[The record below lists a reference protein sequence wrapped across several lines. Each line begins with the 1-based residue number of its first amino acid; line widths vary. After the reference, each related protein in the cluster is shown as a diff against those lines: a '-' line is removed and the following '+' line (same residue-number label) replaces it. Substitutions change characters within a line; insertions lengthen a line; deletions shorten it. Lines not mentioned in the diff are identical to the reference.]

1 LALHAVDFKEKVT
14 PMPRRA
20 AGALEREV
28 LAVLWA
34 ADRPMTAVEVQA
46 ELDPRLAYTTVMT
59 ILTRLLRKGVVTRER
74 DGRSYLF
81 SPLVEEAT
89 LAANQ
94 MHALLRA
101 RRDRRA
107 VLAQFVGRLD
117 TADEHALAELLNQ
130 AQDADEDDR

>member
-1 LALHAVDFKEKVT
+1 
-14 PMPRRA
+14 MPRRA

-34 ADRPMTAVEVQA
+34 ADRPLTAVEVQT
-46 ELDPRLAYTTVMT
+46 ELDPSLAYTTVMT

-74 DGRSYLF
+74 VGRSYAF
-81 SPLVEEAT
+81 RPLVEDAT
-89 LAANQ
+89 LAATQ

-107 VLAQFVGRLD
+107 VLAQFVGGLD
-117 TADEHALAELLNQ
+117 TEDEQALAELLDE
-130 AQDADEDDR
+130 AQNTDEDDR

>member
-1 LALHAVDFKEKVT
+1 MA
-14 PMPRRA
+14 RRA
-20 AGALEREV
+20 AGTLEREV

-34 ADRPMTAVEVQA
+34 ADRPLTAVEVQA
-46 ELDPRLAYTTVMT
+46 ELDPDLAYTTVMT

-74 DGRSYLF
+74 EGRSYAF
-81 SPLVEEAT
+81 SPLIEDET

-117 TADEHALAELLNQ
+117 TDDEHLLAELLNE
-130 AQDADEDDR
+130 AQSVDEDNR